1 MNKVLEKIK
10 EGKPTF
16 GTWIQIGHPAIAEM
30 LAHFDFDW
38 ICVDMEHGVI
48 NIETMTSLFRA
59 IENGGSVPFVRLP
72 SQDPSWI
79 HRTIDAGAKGIIAPM
94 VKYNKEA
101 RSIVDSSKYPYIR
114 DEYYIEGCRGVGFS
128 RANLYGIELESYVK
142 KANDDIMVV
151 VQVEHRFAV
160 QNLSSILRVRGID
173 ATFIGPYDLSAS
185 FGKPGDFECS
195 SYIEA
200 LEEYHE
206 KSISRKV
213 PRGCHIVHPNKQNI
227 SKAVEDGYT
236 FIALGLDV
244 TFLAQGIDNCMS
256 DLKESLK

>member
-59 IENGGSVPFVRLP
+59 IESGGSIPFVRLP
-72 SQDPSWI
+72 SQNPEWI
-79 HRTIDAGAKGIIAPM
+79 HRAIDAGAKGIIAPM
-94 VKYNKEA
+94 VNTFEDA
-101 RSIVDSSKYPYIR
+101 RSVVYNSKYPHIR
-114 DEYYIEGCRGVGFS
+114 DGYREGCRGVGFS
-128 RANLYGIELESYVK
+128 RANLYGIELESYVAE
-142 KANDDIMVV
+142 ANDDIMIV
-151 VQVEHRFAV
+151 VQIEHRFAV
-160 QNLSSILRVRGID
+160 RNLPSILKVRGID

-185 FGKPGDFECS
+185 FGKPGDFEHS
-195 SYIEA
+195 SYIKA
-200 LEEYHE
+200 LKEYRDN
-206 KSISRKV
+206 SASYKV
-213 PRGCHIVHPNKQNI
+213 PMGCHIVHPNKQNI
-227 SKAVEDGYT
+227 SEAIEQGHK

-244 TFLAQGIDNCMS
+244 TFLAKGIDSCMF